1 MHVML
6 DIMGSTIIAGVILLL
21 IFKLNIYSFHSRYA
35 SDSELEL
42 QQNAKTLAEILSY
55 DLRKIGYEY
64 DGDAIVQADST
75 TLSYYS
81 DINDDGTPNLI
92 TYYAGDPSEVPQ
104 TSNPKDI
111 ILYRVVDSDTGG
123 GPSLGLVKVKFS
135 YLDKSGYETA
145 DISLIEYVR
154 AELFL
159 ESREKIQDEYKFTY
173 WEMTLNP
180 RNL

>member
-1 MHVML
+1 
-6 DIMGSTIIAGVILLL
+6 MGSSVVAGLIFLL
-21 IFKLNIYSFHSRYA
+21 IFKLNIYSFHVRYG
-35 SDSELEL
+35 SDTELEL

-64 DGDAIVQADST
+64 SGDALVLADSNR
-75 TLSYYS
+75 LAYYA

-92 TYYAGDPSEVPQ
+92 NYFVSDPSEVAQ

-111 ILYRVVDSDTGG
+111 ILYRVVDYDTIG
-123 GPSLGLVKVKFS
+123 GPSLGLTRVKFS
-135 YLDKSGYETA
+135 YLDKAGYET
-145 DISLIEYVR
+145 DSLSNIEYIR

-173 WEMTLNP
+173 WEMTINP

>member
-1 MHVML
+1 
-6 DIMGSTIIAGVILLL
+6 MGSTIVAGMILLL

-35 SDSELEL
+35 SDTELEL

-64 DGDAIVQADST
+64 QGDAIIKADSNR
-75 TLSYYS
+75 LSFYS
-81 DINDDGTPNLI
+81 DINDDGTTNI
-92 TYYAGDPSEVPQ
+92 VTYFAGDTSEVSQ

-123 GPSLGLVKVKFS
+123 GPSLGLTKVKFS

-145 DISLIEYVR
+145 DTSAIEYVR

-173 WEMTLNP
+173 WEMTINP